1 MANMPLRWK
10 LKEVL
15 EKADITPYRFIQESG
30 LSASTDYRITGG
42 RTEGVQGKV
51 LDDILGTLHRLTGKA
66 FGPSDVIHWQPEN
79 FSHAKK

>member
-1 MANMPLRWK
+1 MKEMLKWK

-30 LSASTDYRITGG
+30 LSASTVYRITGG

-51 LDDILGTLHRLTGKA
+51 LDDILNTLHRLTGKS

-79 FSHAKK
+79 SSHAQK